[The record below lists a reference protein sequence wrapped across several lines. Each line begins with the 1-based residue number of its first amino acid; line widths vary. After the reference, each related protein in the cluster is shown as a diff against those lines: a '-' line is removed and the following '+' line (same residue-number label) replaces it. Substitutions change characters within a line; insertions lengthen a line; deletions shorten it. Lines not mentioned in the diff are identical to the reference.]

1 MSALAGRPPARPL
14 PEDDRERPPIMK
26 ADASIPPVP
35 LALGLAGLIPYWGL
49 ALGVATGV
57 DLGVGAPAL
66 ALALAAY
73 GALILSFLGGI
84 RWGIAVSMEEQG
96 PARRGYV
103 ISVVPSLLAFA
114 ALALPPEP
122 RLWTLAGLH
131 VLLGLLDYGLV
142 CREEAPEWFGRLR
155 LILAAGAALA
165 LGMGAIAV

>member
-1 MSALAGRPPARPL
+1 
-14 PEDDRERPPIMK
+14 MK

-35 LALGLAGLIPYWGL
+35 LVLGLAGLIPFY
-49 ALGVATGV
+49 V
-57 DLGVGAPAL
+57 PAL
-66 ALALAAY
+66 ALPTGLDLGWERDALAFALAAY

-96 PARRGYV
+96 AARRGYV

-114 ALALPPEP
+114 ALALPPEA
-122 RLWTLAGLH
+122 RLWTLCGLH

-155 LILAAGAALA
+155 LALAGGAALA
-165 LGMGAIAV
+165 LALGALGL

>member
-1 MSALAGRPPARPL
+1 
-14 PEDDRERPPIMK
+14 MK

-35 LALGLAGLIPYWGL
+35 LALGLTGLIPYWGL
-49 ALGVATGV
+49 ALGIVTGA
-57 DLGVGAPAL
+57 DLGLGAPAL

-73 GALILSFLGGI
+73 GAVILSFLGGI
-84 RWGIAVSMEEQG
+84 RWGIAVAMEEQDA
-96 PARRGYV
+96 ARRGYL
-103 ISVVPSLLAFA
+103 ISVVPSLLAWA

-155 LILAAGAALA
+155 LILAAGAAAALA
-165 LGMGAIAV
+165 LGAVAV